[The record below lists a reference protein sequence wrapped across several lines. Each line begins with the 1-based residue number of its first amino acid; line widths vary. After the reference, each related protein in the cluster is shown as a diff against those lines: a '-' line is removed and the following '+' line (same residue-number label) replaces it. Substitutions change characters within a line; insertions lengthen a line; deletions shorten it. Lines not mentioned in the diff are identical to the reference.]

1 MSVNLSIKEVPDE
14 IAERLR
20 ARAARNHRSL
30 QGELMAIVEQAA
42 AESRYPTAVF
52 FQRGTKTIEQIA
64 DEAKF
69 SSLDMDS
76 LDSVEFIMEIEDRF
90 EIEISDEEAEKV
102 TTVAEAAAL
111 VDKLLALKG

>member
-1 MSVNLSIKEVPDE
+1 MSETTTTIVKIKQY
-14 IAERLR
+14 L
-20 ARAARNHRSL
+20 
-30 QGELMAIVEQAA
+30 VEYFTFITTPA
-42 AESRYPTAVF
+42 
-52 FQRGTKTIEQIA
+52 EQIA

-102 TTVAEAAAL
+102 TTVAEAAVL
-111 VDKLLALKG
+111 VDKLIAMKD